1 MKKLILFLITIT
13 TLTNVSY
20 ASFPVTETEQTEV
33 VEYDSINN
41 LPVSFIG
48 VLVGILSCIIIP
60 INFFLPLFIKAFNY
74 DSNRSFRTGFFI
86 GAAIG
91 AILLVIWVRWLLS
104 DLDLSGLN
112 LDLD

>member
-48 VLVGILSCIIIP
+48 VLVGILSSIIFP
-60 INFFLPLFIKAFNY
+60 WNLLLLRFIKAFNY
-74 DSNRSFRTGFFI
+74 DSNRSFRTGYII

-91 AILLVIWVRWLLS
+91 VILLVIWFSIAMREV
-104 DLDLSGLN
+104 DLD
-112 LDLD
+112 DFMI

>member
-1 MKKLILFLITIT
+1 MKKITLSLITLI

-60 INFFLPLFIKAFNY
+60 FNFFLPLFIKAFNY

-91 AILLVIWVRWLLS
+91 AILLVIWVASW
-104 DLDLSGLN
+104 DLDLSWLN

>member
-1 MKKLILFLITIT
+1 MKKILLVLITIT

-48 VLVGILSCIIIP
+48 VLVGIFSWLIFPLNLLLP
-60 INFFLPLFIKAFNY
+60 IFIK
-74 DSNRSFRTGFFI
+74 DRSFRKSVSFGLLIGIPVLIVIIFI
-86 GAAIG
+86 LIFASGGGIV
-91 AILLVIWVRWLLS
+91 IL
-104 DLDLSGLN
+104 
-112 LDLD
+112 

>member
-1 MKKLILFLITIT
+1 MKKTILFLILIT

-60 INFFLPLFIKAFNY
+60 FNFFLPLFIKAFNY

-91 AILLVIWVRWLLS
+91 AILLVIWVASW
-104 DLDLSGLN
+104 DLDLSWLN